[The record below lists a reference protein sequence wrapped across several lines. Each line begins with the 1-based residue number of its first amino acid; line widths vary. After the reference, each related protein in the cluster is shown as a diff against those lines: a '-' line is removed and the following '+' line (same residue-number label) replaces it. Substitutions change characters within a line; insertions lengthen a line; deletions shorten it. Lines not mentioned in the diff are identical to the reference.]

1 MKENSLKALSLKD
14 QVVLL
19 RVDYNVP
26 LDFNQNLLDDTRIK
40 ASLPTLNYLL
50 RKGASVVLLSHLGRP
65 GGSFDHKF
73 SLSPIAKHLSHL
85 IHHEVIFEKDIN
97 DVNLKNRLKPGN
109 CPKIVLLE
117 NLRFYPGE
125 ENPDNHKDFVEK
137 LASFGTIFVNDAFA
151 VSHRKHASVFHL
163 AKYFKDRRA
172 FGFLMEK
179 EIDFLGKTLNEPQ
192 RPFYAIV
199 GGAKVLSKL
208 GVLKALLDKVD
219 ALFIGG
225 AMSYTFLKAKGL
237 MIGDSPFEAS
247 LLDEAKNILELAQKK
262 GVNVYLPVDLLIADS
277 FSENA
282 NYQYISLNQSFPN
295 HTQGMGIG
303 PKTVEVWSEILK
315 KSKTIFWNGPLGVYE
330 FDFAKKSTEDIAK
343 LLSTLD
349 AITIVGGG
357 DSVAAISKLGLE
369 DKFTHISTGGGASLE
384 FIEHGSLPGID
395 IMA

>member
-1 MKENSLKALSLKD
+1 
-14 QVVLL
+14 
-19 RVDYNVP
+19 
-26 LDFNQNLLDDTRIK
+26 
-40 ASLPTLNYLL
+40 
-50 RKGASVVLLSHLGRP
+50 
-65 GGSFDHKF
+65 
-73 SLSPIAKHLSHL
+73 
-85 IHHEVIFEKDIN
+85 
-97 DVNLKNRLKPGN
+97 
-109 CPKIVLLE
+109 
-117 NLRFYPGE
+117 
-125 ENPDNHKDFVEK
+125 
-137 LASFGTIFVNDAFA
+137 
-151 VSHRKHASVFHL
+151 
-163 AKYFKDRRA
+163 
-172 FGFLMEK
+172 
-179 EIDFLGKTLNEPQ
+179 
-192 RPFYAIV
+192 
-199 GGAKVLSKL
+199 
-208 GVLKALLDKVD
+208 
-219 ALFIGG
+219 
-225 AMSYTFLKAKGL
+225 
-237 MIGDSPFEAS
+237 
-247 LLDEAKNILELAQKK
+247 
-262 GVNVYLPVDLLIADS
+262 LIADS